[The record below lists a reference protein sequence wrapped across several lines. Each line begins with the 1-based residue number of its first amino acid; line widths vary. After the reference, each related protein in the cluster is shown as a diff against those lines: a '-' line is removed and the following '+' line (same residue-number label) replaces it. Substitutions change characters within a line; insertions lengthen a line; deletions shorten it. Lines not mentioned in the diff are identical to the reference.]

1 LKEFQENTRD
11 LLERLNTDGSVGLST
26 GQVDAQRERYGS
38 NTLTKEK
45 PESLLKR
52 IAEAASEPMI
62 LMLIMAG
69 VILCRHLPFR
79 IDYGHY
85 GRQKCQ
91 SL

>member
-1 LKEFQENTRD
+1 MKEFQENTRD

-62 LMLIMAG
+62 LMLIMAALQTDPG
-69 VILCRHLPFR
+69 SAPISWRLRGLW
-79 IDYGHY
+79 I
-85 GRQKCQ
+85 
-91 SL
+91 